1 MERAPDEEGGCFLL
15 GTGLCGLGHGDLE
28 EWYLVKKEE
37 GAAGSVLGG
46 GSFLRREG
54 VPVLGERTKKERCL
68 VGNFSEW
75 RRWSYWLLDVWR
87 SLFAPG
93 ACSTPREEVY
103 T

>member
-1 MERAPDEEGGCFLL
+1 MERAPDGESGCFLL

-54 VPVLGERTKKERCL
+54 VPGTRKKAPVERRRRFSWFQENGLRGE
-68 VGNFSEW
+68 VSG
-75 RRWSYWLLDVWR
+75 
-87 SLFAPG
+87 
-93 ACSTPREEVY
+93 
-103 T
+103 